1 MIDEGIKPFRWTAE
15 GFYLALD
22 AGAFIDRRVQLIDGE
37 IIEMA
42 SMKNWHALGIKA
54 LDDFLSREFG
64 SGYWVRVQMSIDLS
78 PHSVPDPDISVIAG
92 GYRSHRGPGNPT
104 SALLL
109 VEVSDTTLSYDRRVK
124 KSLYAASGIADY
136 WILDLVD
143 NQLEVYRDPIP
154 DTRTRFGWTYASRTD
169 LHLGDSV
176 SPLALPSASIAVA
189 DLLP

>member
-1 MIDEGIKPFRWTAE
+1 MNDEGIEPFRWTAE

-37 IIEMA
+37 IVEMA

-64 SGYWVRVQMSIDLS
+64 HGYWVRVQMSIDLS
-78 PHSVPDPDISVIAG
+78 PHSVPDPDIVVIAG
-92 GYRSHRGPGNPT
+92 GYRSHRGPNNPT
-104 SALLL
+104 SALLI
-109 VEVSDTTLSYDRRVK
+109 VEVSDTTLRFDRRVK

-136 WILDLVD
+136 WILNLVD
-143 NQLEVYRDPIP
+143 DQLEVYRDPIP
-154 DTRTRFGWTYASRTD
+154 DAKTRFGWTYSSRVD
-169 LHLGDSV
+169 LLSGATV
-176 SPLALPSASIAVA
+176 SPLALPGANIAVA